1 MSPNLLAREAALAWG
16 LALEVECELKRQYG
30 LAGLRLSVSA
40 RHWLCRGEF
49 PVPVSI
55 GRAEPP
61 DRHRHRAVIKGRK
74 GQHLKLQLRSLR
86 LLGVLSHGAGRDPQ
100 VGTGI
105 ADSPDDHPTLH
116 PIHARRDQNC
126 AFGNSCR
133 GPTTER

>member
-16 LALEVECELKRQYG
+16 LVLEVKCELKRQYG

-40 RHWLCRGEF
+40 RHWLYRGEF

-74 GQHLKLQLRSLR
+74 GQHLSCSFDR
-86 LLGVLSHGAGRDPQ
+86 LGFSACLVMVRA
-100 VGTGI
+100 
-105 ADSPDDHPTLH
+105 ATL
-116 PIHARRDQNC
+116 
-126 AFGNSCR
+126 
-133 GPTTER
+133 

>member
-1 MSPNLLAREAALAWG
+1 MSPNLLAQEAALAWG
-16 LALEVECELKRQYG
+16 LVLEVEGELKRQYG

-40 RHWLCRGEF
+40 RHWLYRGEF

-86 LLGVLSHGAGRDPQ
+86 LLSELSHGAGR
-100 VGTGI
+100 
-105 ADSPDDHPTLH
+105 ATL
-116 PIHARRDQNC
+116 
-126 AFGNSCR
+126 
-133 GPTTER
+133 TW

>member
-40 RHWLCRGEF
+40 RHWLYRGEF

-61 DRHRHRAVIKGRK
+61 NRHRHRAVINGRK

-86 LLGVLSHGAGRDPQ
+86 LLGVLIPTAFISDRRAPSRGGR
-100 VGTGI
+100 
-105 ADSPDDHPTLH
+105 L
-116 PIHARRDQNC
+116 R
-126 AFGNSCR
+126 
-133 GPTTER
+133 